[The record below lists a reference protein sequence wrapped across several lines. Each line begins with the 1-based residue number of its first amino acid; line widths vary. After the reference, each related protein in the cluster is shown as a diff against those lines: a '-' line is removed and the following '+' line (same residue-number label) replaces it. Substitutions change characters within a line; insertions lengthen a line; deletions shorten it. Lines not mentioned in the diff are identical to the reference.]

1 MAGMSN
7 GDVPVDM
14 MENMSRMD
22 DNVME
27 ELVMLDV
34 FALVATLFIGFGLG
48 LMCVAVFLYVI
59 ERMQNG
65 GRE

>member
-1 MAGMSN
+1 
-7 GDVPVDM
+7 M
-14 MENMSRMD
+14 MMD
-22 DNVME
+22 A
-27 ELVMLDV
+27 
-34 FALVATLFIGFGLG
+34 FALIATLFIGFGLG